1 MKIIPPWINAD
12 LMDKEIRSADNK
24 EVGHVKGGDE
34 SFLGAVKGM
43 KSYRIPRET
52 IATFE
57 GDKVYLRST
66 EAEVFSGIYPF
77 IAGEEECNCEGHNE
91 ETKTPTISP
100 TKAV

>member
-1 MKIIPPWINAD
+1 MKIIPTWINAD

-24 EVGHVKGGDE
+24 EVGHVKGGDG

-43 KSYRIPRET
+43 KSYRIPREA
-52 IATFE
+52 IATFD

-66 EAEVFSGIYPF
+66 EAEALAGIYPF
-77 IAGEEECNCEGHNE
+77 IAGEEECNCECHNE
-91 ETKTPTISP
+91 ATKTPITSP